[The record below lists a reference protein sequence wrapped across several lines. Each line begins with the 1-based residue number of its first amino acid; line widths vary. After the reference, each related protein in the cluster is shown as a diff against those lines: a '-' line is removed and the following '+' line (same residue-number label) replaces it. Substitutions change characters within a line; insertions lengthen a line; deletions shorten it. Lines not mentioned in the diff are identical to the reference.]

1 MNFHYNFIL
10 DKDWCAVES
19 QVSREKKGM
28 GTLEYPWDYQQ
39 HSSGLQRRE
48 EEEAWKGV
56 FDFFLPTL
64 CELRNIWGGGDS
76 LRNGDHFSRIRWDC
90 ASWAVSKAEH

>member
-1 MNFHYNFIL
+1 MRLRARFPG
-10 DKDWCAVES
+10 K
-19 QVSREKKGM
+19 RKGWA
-28 GTLEYPWDYQQ
+28 PWNI
-39 HSSGLQRRE
+39 HGIISSIPVDFSERG

-90 ASWAVSKAEH
+90 ASWAGSKAEH